1 MRHHPLGYHRPDVVT
16 LRGYGRRGMGGIQ
29 LFATPETD
37 EASDPEVLGTTL
49 LYPPGYTGGLSLWM
63 AKRPVAWTLGLF
75 AAGWAGGYLTW
86 LAIGRKRR

>member
-16 LRGYGRRGMGGIQ
+16 LRGYGRRGMGEIQ
-29 LFATPETD
+29 LFATP
-37 EASDPEVLGTTL
+37 DPMVRPPEEPVTL

-86 LAIGRKRR
+86 LAIGKKRG

>member
-1 MRHHPLGYHRPDVVT
+1 MVRP
-16 LRGYGRRGMGGIQ
+16 
-29 LFATPETD
+29 PE
-37 EASDPEVLGTTL
+37 EPVTL

-86 LAIGRKRR
+86 LAIGKKRG